1 MQTREIKLRATEHHS
16 AHEALQHLED
26 SRDERAI
33 SVGNKYLT
41 LSQAEADRLAAMGV
55 EFAYLIHHRP
65 TGRIMTIPV
74 NER

>member
-1 MQTREIKLRATEHHS
+1 MTTREIKLHATEHRS
-16 AHEALQHLED
+16 AHEALQHPEISGD
-26 SRDERAI
+26 DRAI

-55 EFAYLIHHRP
+55 EFAYLVHHRP